1 MKTRSGDPLPQRS
14 APAIQPAALPAT
26 ADALAKAPAGL
37 YDGVLVQLRRM
48 IYEAELQPESR
59 IVERVLCERL
69 KVSRTPLREAFKVLA
84 SEGLVELLP
93 NCGARVSRF
102 REQDVRDAM
111 EVMGAI
117 EGLAGELAA
126 TRASEDVIAE
136 IQALHYQMRAHY
148 LRREL
153 PEYFRLNQAIHRRIV
168 EAAGN
173 SLLTAHYDSLSI
185 RAARARYLA
194 NRLDE
199 DRWARAM
206 REHEA
211 MLDCMTRRA
220 GAELRDLLT
229 HHIMNKLASLLEHFP
244 GNEPVPPAEAA
255 PAAKGRKAVPPVK
268 GLKAVPAAKGP
279 KPLPTSRAVPAPKGA
294 AAAKAA
300 KGAKRSPAP
309 GSRVPGPGPK
319 ASKRS
324 A

>member
-1 MKTRSGDPLPQRS
+1 MPSTQDSLTKP
-14 APAIQPAALPAT
+14 
-26 ADALAKAPAGL
+26 PAGL

-48 IYEAELQPESR
+48 IFEAELKPESR
-59 IVERVLCERL
+59 IVERVLCGRL

-102 REQDVRDAM
+102 RERDIRDAM

-126 TRASEDVIAE
+126 TRASDDAIAE
-136 IQALHYQMRAHY
+136 IQALHYQMHAHY

-173 SLLTAHYDSLSI
+173 DLLTAHYDSVSI
-185 RAARARYLA
+185 RVARARYLA

-199 DRWARAM
+199 ERWARAM
-206 REHEA
+206 KEHEA
-211 MLDCMTRRA
+211 MLNCMVRRA
-220 GAELRDLLT
+220 GAELRDLLRQ
-229 HHIMNKLASLLEHFP
+229 HLMNKLSSLLEHFP
-244 GNEPVPPAEAA
+244 GAEP
-255 PAAKGRKAVPPVK
+255 
-268 GLKAVPAAKGP
+268 
-279 KPLPTSRAVPAPKGA
+279 TPAPKA
-294 AAAKAA
+294 TK
-300 KGAKRSPAP
+300 SL
-309 GSRVPGPGPK
+309 GPRLQGRASG
-319 ASKRS
+319 ASKQS

>member
-1 MKTRSGDPLPQRS
+1 MPSTQD
-14 APAIQPAALPAT
+14 T
-26 ADALAKAPAGL
+26 LAKPPAGL

-48 IYEAELQPESR
+48 IFEAELKPESR

-84 SEGLVELLP
+84 AEGLVELLP

-102 REQDVRDAM
+102 RERDVRDAM
-111 EVMGAI
+111 EVIGAI

-126 TRASEDVIAE
+126 NRAGDDVIAE

-173 SLLTAHYDSLSI
+173 DLLTAHYDMLSI
-185 RAARARYLA
+185 RVARARYLV

-199 DRWARAM
+199 ERWAVAM
-206 REHEA
+206 KEHEA
-211 MLDCMTRRA
+211 MLDCLTRHA
-220 GAELRDLLT
+220 GTELRDLLT
-229 HHIMNKLASLLEHFP
+229 RHLMNKLASLLEHFP
-244 GNEPVPPAEAA
+244 GTET
-255 PAAKGRKAVPPVK
+255 PAAKALGPRLQGR
-268 GLKAVPAAKGP
+268 G
-279 KPLPTSRAVPAPKGA
+279 SGA
-294 AAAKAA
+294 
-300 KGAKRSPAP
+300 
-309 GSRVPGPGPK
+309 K

>member
-1 MKTRSGDPLPQRS
+1 MPS
-14 APAIQPAALPAT
+14 ADDT
-26 ADALAKAPAGL
+26 LAKPPAGL

-48 IYEAELQPESR
+48 IFEAELKPESR

-69 KVSRTPLREAFKVLA
+69 QVSRTPLREAFKVLA

-93 NCGARVSRF
+93 NCGARVARF
-102 REQDVRDAM
+102 RERDVQDAM

-126 TRASEDVIAE
+126 TRATDDVIAE

-173 SLLTAHYDSLSI
+173 GLLTAHYDSLSI
-185 RAARARYLA
+185 RVARARYLV

-199 DRWARAM
+199 ERWATAM
-206 REHEA
+206 QEHEA
-211 MLDCMTRRA
+211 MLDCLTRHA
-220 GAELRDLLT
+220 GTELRDLLRR
-229 HHIMNKLASLLEHFP
+229 HLMNKLASLLEHFP
-244 GNEPVPPAEAA
+244 GAEPA
-255 PAAKGRKAVPPVK
+255 PAARM
-268 GLKAVPAAKGP
+268 
-279 KPLPTSRAVPAPKGA
+279 
-294 AAAKAA
+294 AKA
-300 KGAKRSPAP
+300 
-309 GSRVPGPGPK
+309 PGPRLQGRGSGS
-319 ASKRS
+319 SKRL

>member
-1 MKTRSGDPLPQRS
+1 MPPPMPSINDPLIKS
-14 APAIQPAALPAT
+14 
-26 ADALAKAPAGL
+26 PAGL
-37 YDGVLVQLRRM
+37 YDGVLIQLRRM
-48 IYEAELQPESR
+48 IFEGELQPASR

-84 SEGLVELLP
+84 AEGLVELLP

-102 REQDVRDAM
+102 QERDIRDAM

-126 TRASEDVIAE
+126 ARAGEDVIAE

-173 SLLTAHYDSLSI
+173 GLLTAHYDSLSI
-185 RAARARYLA
+185 RVARARYLA

-199 DRWARAM
+199 ERWAVAM
-206 REHEA
+206 KEHEA

-220 GAELRDLLT
+220 GAELRELLT
-229 HHIMNKLASLLEHFP
+229 RHLMNKLASLLEHFP
-244 GNEPVPPAEAA
+244 GTE
-255 PAAKGRKAVPPVK
+255 
-268 GLKAVPAAKGP
+268 
-279 KPLPTSRAVPAPKGA
+279 TPAPKGL
-294 AAAKAA
+294 
-300 KGAKRSPAP
+300 GPRLQRR
-309 GSRVPGPGPK
+309 GSG

>member
-1 MKTRSGDPLPQRS
+1 MRSSMPS
-14 APAIQPAALPAT
+14 ADDT
-26 ADALAKAPAGL
+26 LAKPPAGL

-48 IYEAELQPESR
+48 IFEAELKPESR

-69 KVSRTPLREAFKVLA
+69 QVSRTPLREAFKVLA

-93 NCGARVSRF
+93 NCGARVARF
-102 REQDVRDAM
+102 RERDVQDAM

-126 TRASEDVIAE
+126 TRATDDVIAE

-173 SLLTAHYDSLSI
+173 GLLTAHYDSLSI
-185 RAARARYLA
+185 RVARARYLV

-199 DRWARAM
+199 ERWATAM
-206 REHEA
+206 QEHEA
-211 MLDCMTRRA
+211 MLDCLTRHA
-220 GAELRDLLT
+220 GTELRDLLRR
-229 HHIMNKLASLLEHFP
+229 HLMNKLASLLEHFP
-244 GNEPVPPAEAA
+244 GAEPA
-255 PAAKGRKAVPPVK
+255 PAAR
-268 GLKAVPAAKGP
+268 
-279 KPLPTSRAVPAPKGA
+279 T
-294 AAAKAA
+294 AKA
-300 KGAKRSPAP
+300 
-309 GSRVPGPGPK
+309 PGPRLQGRGSGS
-319 ASKRS
+319 SKRL